1 LPEGKA
7 EFPEIS
13 EDHKIHRM
21 SRLAKGAADTNPPPE
36 GPGSGRGPSGRPG
49 AAAPAGVFL
58 LALAVRLIVSGDLSA
73 VVLWASPQLD
83 ARENLVWATALA
95 GGDFRWPSPPTHG
108 PTYPLFLAGLLRLF
122 GGSLFAVRAAQAALG
137 GATVI
142 LVTLLGA
149 RLFGRR
155 AGILA
160 GILLAVCGPVAL
172 VDVALWEEGLLLF
185 LLVASLFILESR
197 PTPLPAAVAG
207 LLLGLASA
215 SRPTALLYVLGAA
228 TAILFLRDRP
238 KRLLS
243 AGALVLAAS
252 AVLVPAVVLS
262 SRASGHFVFV
272 RSFGAINVWIGND
285 PAGGGVQNARPNGA
299 WDRLAAEPYR
309 SGVTPGGEERY
320 FAGRALARAA
330 ADPAGQLRVLLS
342 KAVWLTQAEE
352 PRDNHSFAFFRAGS
366 LLLRLL
372 PGFGLLAALA
382 VAGLPG
388 LHRDRSLPLLPAVF
402 LAAGAVPPLVAL
414 AGLRYRIPVDPFLA
428 LFAGLGAAALLS
440 AALEDRWRDFAR
452 PAFLAAAALG
462 AAHLR
467 THAPSHLFAEELAL
481 TGSSLIETN
490 RPREAE
496 EVLRKAMEADPR
508 SGLPWELLA
517 QLRLKEGRAAE
528 ARELLS
534 KSLAL
539 DPDSR
544 TAHLSF
550 GQAAEALG
558 DEPGALSAYRK
569 AASISPLFFPARF
582 RLGELLLDR
591 GDFAAA
597 ASELALAASAAP
609 SEADPLLLL
618 AKARAAEG
626 RLAEAVAAARRGAA
640 LAPERADVWLFL
652 GTLSG
657 TAADLPTL
665 RESIERARPLVG
677 DEAPPLV
684 LLVARRQRLEGNPD
698 AAFATLSE
706 LLRRHPESAL
716 AAEALLAAAREAGRE
731 SEARALLDP
740 LRPR

>member
-1 LPEGKA
+1 LQDEKA
-7 EFPEIS
+7 EFREIS
-13 EDHKIHRM
+13 EDHKILRM
-21 SRLAKGAADTNPPPE
+21 SRLAKGATGTKTPPE

-49 AAAPAGVFL
+49 APALAGVFF
-58 LALAVRLIVSGDLSA
+58 LALAVRLAVSGDLSA
-73 VVLWASPQLD
+73 IVLWVSPQLD

-108 PTYPLFLAGLLRLF
+108 PTYPFFLGGLLRLF
-122 GGSLFAVRAAQAALG
+122 GGSLPAVRAAQAALG
-137 GATVI
+137 GATVV

-149 RLFGRR
+149 RLFGRK
-155 AGILA
+155 AGLLA
-160 GILLAVCGPVAL
+160 GILLAVSGPVAL

-185 LLVASLFILESR
+185 LLVASLFVLESR
-197 PTPLPAAVAG
+197 RTPLSAALAG
-207 LLLGLASA
+207 LLLGLATA
-215 SRPTALLYVLGAA
+215 SRPTSLLYVLGAA
-228 TAILFLRDRP
+228 AAILLLRDRP
-238 KRLLS
+238 RRLLS
-243 AGALVLAAS
+243 AGVLVLAAS

-272 RSFGAINVWIGND
+272 RSFGAINVWMGND

-309 SGVTPGGEERY
+309 SGVTLGGEERY
-320 FAGRALARAA
+320 IAGRTLARAA

-352 PRDNHSFAFFRAGS
+352 PRDNHSFTFFRAGS

-382 VAGLPG
+382 AAGFPG
-388 LHRDRSLPLLPAVF
+388 LFRDRSLPLLPALF

-414 AGLRYRIPVDPFLA
+414 AGLRYRMPAVPFLA
-428 LFAGLGAAALLS
+428 LFAGLGAAALFG
-440 AALEDRWRDFAR
+440 AAMERRWRDFAR
-452 PAFLAAAALG
+452 PAFLAAAVLG

-467 THAPSHLFAEELAL
+467 THAPSHVFGEELAL
-481 TGSSLIETN
+481 TGNSLVETN

-496 EVLRKAMEADPR
+496 EALRKAMEADPR

-544 TAHLSF
+544 TAHFAL

-558 DEPGALSAYRK
+558 DEPGALAAYRK
-569 AASISPLFFPARF
+569 AVEISPLFFPARF
-582 RLGELLLDR
+582 RLGELLLNR
-591 GDFAAA
+591 GAAA
-597 ASELALAASAAP
+597 AAATDLALAASAAP

-640 LAPERADVWLFL
+640 LAPERADAWLFL
-652 GTLSG
+652 GTLAG
-657 TAADLPTL
+657 TAADLPVL
-665 RESIERARPLVG
+665 RESIERARPLAG
-677 DEAPPLV
+677 DDAPPLA

-698 AAFATLSE
+698 AAFVTLSE
-706 LLRRHPESAL
+706 LLRLHPESAL
-716 AAEALLAAAREAGRE
+716 AAEAFLAAAREAGRE
-731 SEARALLDP
+731 SEARTLIDTR
-740 LRPR
+740 RPH